1 MRVPPSTSPGRS
13 PSAIAT
19 TTAAWWCGWA
29 FAPREYNGLL
39 RRPPLLFWLL
49 PQLDSALTST
59 PARPQPAAGRE
70 TASRQRPA
78 PNRRSGCGRGA
89 FAPYALR
96 LSPTA
101 AFKQSAF
108 TPRQVSPVNHRKT
121 ARASSQLAT
130 TRVGRRRQL
139 CRQRQRPSLG
149 EGEARRA
156 HVVGQRRVLLRTRAG
171 VGAECKCAV
180 AHGAAHKRSC
190 RRLQPVLEQP
200 GAAATAAGAGATGA
214 EKR

>member
-49 PQLDSALTST
+49 PQLDSAHTST

-78 PNRRSGCGRGA
+78 PNRRSGCRRGA

-96 LSPTA
+96 LSRTA
-101 AFKQSAF
+101 AFKRKRVHTAARGRCEKLPASMGDCLSSCFGGSRGGSSSEQLQDSA
-108 TPRQVSPVNHRKT
+108 
-121 ARASSQLAT
+121 A
-130 TRVGRRRQL
+130 
-139 CRQRQRPSLG
+139 RQRAADAAA
-149 EGEARRA
+149 ARQAAFDNSAAGKAAKSQAAKDAREKSA
-156 HVVGQRRVLLRTRAG
+156 AQRAG
-171 VGAECKCAV
+171 SSGGSAAV
-180 AHGAAHKRSC
+180 HDAALS
-190 RRLQPVLEQP
+190 
-200 GAAATAAGAGATGA
+200 GYD
-214 EKR
+214 

>member
-1 MRVPPSTSPGRS
+1 MAAASLHPASTAAADCGRGPQIHADCTHRDLLGFSRPSIQESRWSSSADQAFSHGARRGTTSPASPPSSRPSPHRRLTQCRTSGAALPPRRRVTGACAPMRVPPSTSPGRS

-78 PNRRSGCGRGA
+78 PNQRRLIRRGLFARGA
-89 FAPYALR
+89 LAAVLR
-96 LSPTA
+96 QPP
-101 AFKQSAF
+101 F
-108 TPRQVSPVNHRKT
+108 TP
-121 ARASSQLAT
+121 
-130 TRVGRRRQL
+130 
-139 CRQRQRPSLG
+139 
-149 EGEARRA
+149 
-156 HVVGQRRVLLRTRAG
+156 
-171 VGAECKCAV
+171 
-180 AHGAAHKRSC
+180 
-190 RRLQPVLEQP
+190 
-200 GAAATAAGAGATGA
+200 
-214 EKR
+214 